1 MESELWYLVLIP
13 VLFAAGWWA
22 RGLDAGERERNSR
35 RLPEAYSR
43 GVAMLMS
50 DRPDKAIDPFI
61 EVVRLDPELIE
72 LHHVLGT
79 LFRRRGEFERFF
91 RAVRHRAAPHTF
103 FERYV
108 VRAASFRNEMRG
120 RIYMRAV
127 VHAHRQNG
135 QVAAVCGNGPYLRQ
149 ARRRIAGI
157 YAATGHGS
165 AYVYDLHQSLSSLS
179 MLMNAS
185 EGISTL
191 PNCRMRFFPS
201 FCFSSSFFLRVTSPP

>member
-79 LFRRRGEFERFF
+79 LLDRKS
-91 RAVRHRAAPHTF
+91 
-103 FERYV
+103 V
-108 VRAASFRNEMRG
+108 V
-120 RIYMRAV
+120 
-127 VHAHRQNG
+127 
-135 QVAAVCGNGPYLRQ
+135 
-149 ARRRIAGI
+149 
-157 YAATGHGS
+157 
-165 AYVYDLHQSLSSLS
+165 
-179 MLMNAS
+179 
-185 EGISTL
+185 
-191 PNCRMRFFPS
+191 
-201 FCFSSSFFLRVTSPP
+201 

>member
-72 LHHVLGT
+72 LRRAGLHGGHIGLGAHDDPD
-79 LFRRRGEFERFF
+79 ERLLCGLCQ
-91 RAVRHRAAPHTF
+91 RNNLLKTALHR
-103 FERYV
+103 
-108 VRAASFRNEMRG
+108 SF
-120 RIYMRAV
+120 
-127 VHAHRQNG
+127 
-135 QVAAVCGNGPYLRQ
+135 
-149 ARRRIAGI
+149 
-157 YAATGHGS
+157 
-165 AYVYDLHQSLSSLS
+165 
-179 MLMNAS
+179 
-185 EGISTL
+185 
-191 PNCRMRFFPS
+191 
-201 FCFSSSFFLRVTSPP
+201 

>member
-79 LFRRRGEFERFF
+79 PWRRPMPLMTFSLAPITMGI
-91 RAVRHRAAPHTF
+91 AVP
-103 FERYV
+103 
-108 VRAASFRNEMRG
+108 MR
-120 RIYMRAV
+120 RSR
-127 VHAHRQNG
+127 
-135 QVAAVCGNGPYLRQ
+135 LL
-149 ARRRIAGI
+149 AR
-157 YAATGHGS
+157 T
-165 AYVYDLHQSLSSLS
+165 
-179 MLMNAS
+179 
-185 EGISTL
+185 T
-191 PNCRMRFFPS
+191 
-201 FCFSSSFFLRVTSPP
+201 

>member
-79 LFRRRGEFERFF
+79 S
-91 RAVRHRAAPHTF
+91 AA
-103 FERYV
+103 
-108 VRAASFRNEMRG
+108 AASSS
-120 RIYMRAV
+120 
-127 VHAHRQNG
+127 
-135 QVAAVCGNGPYLRQ
+135 
-149 ARRRIAGI
+149 AR
-157 YAATGHGS
+157 
-165 AYVYDLHQSLSSLS
+165 
-179 MLMNAS
+179 
-185 EGISTL
+185 
-191 PNCRMRFFPS
+191 
-201 FCFSSSFFLRVTSPP
+201 SSSTTTLSTARISPRRTASRRSRLLARTT